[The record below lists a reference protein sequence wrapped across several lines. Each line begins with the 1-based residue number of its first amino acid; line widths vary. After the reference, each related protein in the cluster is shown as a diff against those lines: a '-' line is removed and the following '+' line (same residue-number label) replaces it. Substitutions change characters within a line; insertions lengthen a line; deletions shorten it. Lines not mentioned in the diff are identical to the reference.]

1 MSYLFVLTSVVIV
14 MPPFVFV
21 VIWGEPP
28 RFVAILV
35 HGGVLMYRSNLEANS
50 IAPMLKMPN
59 AHSSYFWLA
68 HLSLYLKF
76 ENV

>member
-50 IAPMLKMPN
+50 IALMSKVSRKALGFKS
-59 AHSSYFWLA
+59 AIFVFRY
-68 HLSLYLKF
+68 
-76 ENV
+76 V